1 MHGSKNGRFRLADR
15 PADYKRLGIAAAE
28 IAQFEDG
35 QRIGTEKGHYEWWY
49 FHPHL
54 DDGATVVVVFYTKPN
69 VSPNGPLAPRITI
82 NLTLP
87 DGRSFEKFLDT
98 RPELLNASKSG
109 CNVRIGANR
118 FVGDLNRY
126 HITATIEEISV
137 DIELTGDVP
146 AWRPKSG
153 HLYFGVEGREKLF
166 AWLPAVPHGTA
177 SVRYTV
183 GKEEHRA
190 SGSGYHDH
198 NWGDVPMQTLMHNW
212 YWARASV
219 GPYTVIASYITA
231 TAAYGYE
238 TQIVYM
244 LIADDDA
251 KVSFYGPRQ
260 LEPLS
265 RGRSTDRSRERSRIS
280 TWSYWPAEDQRKIGI
295 IATMLANSIFGLT
308 RTFRLPGVSSPNRVR
323 CGRPRPPGRPPLS
336 IDGVRQSDHLRRS
349 RFEGTL
355 MLANSPF
362 AVHQMVP
369 SILRLLLALAL
380 GLIACFAPSLYGAQN
395 SSYPAFGPHEALLRL
410 HRFTDTLPDFVG
422 PIDGSAELNDLHRRQ
437 PL

>member
-49 FHPHL
+49 FDAHL

-231 TAAYGYE
+231 TEAYGYE

-244 LIADDDA
+244 LARDGKVIADDDA
-251 KVSFYGPRQ
+251 KVSFESERVAIDGKTSKPVADVTRYIYHDGKTRYVVSFEREKTILQ
-260 LEPLS
+260 AVL
-265 RGRSTDRSRERSRIS
+265 TDRAPLLKR
-280 TWSYWPAEDQRKIGI
+280 I
-295 IATMLANSIFGLT
+295 IA
-308 RTFRLPGVSSPNRVR
+308 RLVGFDGAYHRFIGKVTIEKFEEGVCVE
-323 CGRPRPPGRPPLS
+323 
-336 IDGVRQSDHLRRS
+336 
-349 RFEGTL
+349 RFEDR
-355 MLANSPF
+355 A
-362 AVHQMVP
+362 
-369 SILRLLLALAL
+369 I
-380 GLIACFAPSLYGAQN
+380 
-395 SSYPAFGPHEALLRL
+395 
-410 HRFTDTLPDFVG
+410 
-422 PIDGSAELNDLHRRQ
+422 
-437 PL
+437 